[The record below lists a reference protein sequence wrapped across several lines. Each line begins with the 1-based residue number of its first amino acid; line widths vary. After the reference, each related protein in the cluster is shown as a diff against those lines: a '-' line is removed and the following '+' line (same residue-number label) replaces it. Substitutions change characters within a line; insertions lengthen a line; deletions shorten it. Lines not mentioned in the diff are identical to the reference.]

1 VVPILVQD
9 INPGAGSSDP
19 GGTATTGHGLLYF
32 AATDNTHGRELWG
45 LNLVAK
51 LLYLPLI
58 RR

>member
-1 VVPILVQD
+1 VVPSLVQD

-19 GGTATTGHGLLYF
+19 GGTATAGHGLLYF

-58 RR
+58 QR